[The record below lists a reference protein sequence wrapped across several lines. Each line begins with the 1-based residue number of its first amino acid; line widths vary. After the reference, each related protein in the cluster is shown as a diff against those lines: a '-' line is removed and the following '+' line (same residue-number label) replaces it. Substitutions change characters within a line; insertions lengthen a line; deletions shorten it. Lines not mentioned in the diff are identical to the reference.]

1 MIIFSDFLL
10 LQQGV
15 SSGAELC
22 SDAMPSTPLADG
34 AVLAMESKKVVIGAE
49 EINTGGNASKEEAE
63 EGVEDAAQTVI
74 NIVQRH
80 DLVEAKLD
88 KKEFTTLQNGY
99 WKALLGSIQK
109 AQGVALFGSEE
120 KIPEQKTAEQKEE
133 FKKLQ
138 TAAVAKLKG
147 VAKTEYEALVA
158 RFNSFKKNFPA
169 LQKFVKEEIL
179 ANFTEFE
186 FYKSSAEGAV
196 LGQCMLIPARYI
208 GEALAPTFY
217 FWVDGLVGEK
227 A

>member
-1 MIIFSDFLL
+1 
-10 LQQGV
+10 
-15 SSGAELC
+15 
-22 SDAMPSTPLADG
+22 MPSTPLADG
-34 AVLAMESKKVVIGAE
+34 AVLALESKKVVVGAE
-49 EINTGGNASKEEAE
+49 EVDIGANASKEEAD
-63 EGVEDAAQTVI
+63 EGVEDSKQTVI
-74 NIVQRH
+74 NVVQRH
-80 DLVEAKLD
+80 DLVDVKLE
-88 KKEFTTLQNGY
+88 KKEFTTVQNAY
-99 WKALLGSIQK
+99 WKALLASIQK
-109 AQGVALFGSEE
+109 AQGIALFGSEE

-169 LQKFVKEEIL
+169 LQKFVKDEVL

-186 FYKSSAEGAV
+186 FYKSSSESAI
-196 LGQCMLIPARYI
+196 LGSCMVIPARYI
-208 GEALAPTFY
+208 GEALSPTFY